1 MDDGARF
8 CIECG
13 AAATPAR
20 RRRPPQPPVQ
30 PPQREPLPIISAPGY
45 RIEAELGSG
54 GGGVA
59 YKAWHERLRKY
70 VVLKRI
76 KDDSAIVRAGRSRG
90 EADIL
95 KNLKHAHLPQLYDF
109 LEDAG
114 GIYTVMEFIPGRSF
128 SETLKAGARYS
139 QPNAVRWAEQLS
151 GAIEYLHSQDPPV
164 LHSDIKPGNIML
176 TPQGD
181 TCLIDFNISLVL
193 TGDGAQAAGLSHGYA
208 SPEQYGPPPML
219 PGQAPGGTYTR
230 RRAARLDTRS
240 DIYSLGATLYH
251 LVSGR
256 RPEAAIEDVTPL
268 RELGLPLSDAFID
281 IIERCMERDPA
292 DRFQTAEELH
302 GAVANIHRHDRRYRA
317 HRIKTAATAVSL
329 ALLFAA
335 FSATAALGARRM
347 GSEKVA
353 RYNELV
359 LEIEGDRG
367 DGAYESAIELF
378 PEKPGAY
385 ARQAVKLC
393 RPGSYEECV
402 EFVEEIMA
410 SLSAYPHGIEDLRA
424 IGDMYYSQANAYF
437 ELEDYQ
443 SALSPYEAAAD
454 GAPDNPEIYRDWAIA
469 LARCGSVDRAERMLR
484 EVEDMDIGD
493 DSIDLLRGEI
503 AYARGRDADAIEFF
517 ERAIRATDSEYIK
530 NRAYLICDKA
540 YRRVPGL
547 VRDEIALLRRALDDL
562 PNNYALALKERL
574 ADALVRAD
582 ERNEAAALYEQLRR
596 SGNISYQVWQNIGVL
611 YQQLGQYDDAAEVY
625 AEMADAYPDDYRP
638 FLRLAYLELE
648 RQSAAP
654 NEQRDYAGAAR
665 YYERAADK
673 YPGSSAGGDAEM
685 LQLEVLI
692 SELRQNGWI

>member
-1 MDDGARF
+1 MGAGAKF
-8 CIECG
+8 CIGCG
-13 AAATPAR
+13 AAATPV
-20 RRRPPQPPVQ
+20 RRPPQGEGLPV
-30 PPQREPLPIISAPGY
+30 ISAPGY

-109 LEDAG
+109 LEDAS

-139 QPNAVRWAEQLS
+139 QPDAVRWAEQL
-151 GAIEYLHSQDPPV
+151 ADALEYLHSQDPPV

-208 SPEQYGPPPML
+208 SPEQYGPPPM
-219 PGQAPGGTYTR
+219 PQGQARGGTYTR

-240 DIYSLGATLYH
+240 DIYSLGATVYH
-251 LVSGR
+251 IVTGR

-268 RELGLPLSDAFID
+268 GEFGLPLSDAFID

-302 GAVANIHRHDRRYRA
+302 GAIANIHKLDRRYRA
-317 HRIKTAATAVSL
+317 HRVKTASAAAAL

-335 FSATAALGARRM
+335 FGAMSVFGARRM
-347 GSEKVA
+347 GSEKA
-353 RYNELV
+353 ALYNELI

-367 DGAYESAIELF
+367 DAAYESAVELF

-385 ARQAVKLC
+385 AEQAVKLC

-410 SLSAYPHGIEDLRA
+410 SLSAYPHGTEDLRA

-443 SALSPYEAAAD
+443 NALSPYEAAA
-454 GAPDNPEIYRDWAIA
+454 GNAPGNPEIYRDWAIA

-484 EVEDMDIGD
+484 DVEGMDIGG
-493 DSIDLLRGEI
+493 DSVDLLRGEI
-503 AYARGRDADAIEFF
+503 AYARGRDGDAIAFF
-517 ERAIRATDSEYIK
+517 EDAIRSTDSEYIK

-547 VRDEIALLRRALDDL
+547 VRDEIAFLRRALGDL
-562 PNNYALALKERL
+562 PDNYALALKERL

-582 ERNEAAALYEQLRR
+582 ERAEAVEIYEQLRR

-611 YQQLGQYDDAAEVY
+611 YQQLGEYDAAAEVY
-625 AEMADAYPDDYRP
+625 ADIADAYPDDYRP
-638 FLRLAYLELE
+638 PLRLSYLELE

-654 NEQRDYAGAAR
+654 NELRDYAGAAR
-665 YYERAADK
+665 YHAIAADK
-673 YPGSSAGGDAEM
+673 YGSRGAAAGDDAEM
-685 LQLEVLI
+685 LQLDVLI
-692 SELRQNGWI
+692 DELRRNGWI